1 MKELR
6 KEIKEEVVEEY
17 AVEENNKGRADEP
30 QWIIKKEDNKT
41 MKEGGM

>member
-1 MKELR
+1 MEWK
-6 KEIKEEVVEEY
+6 KIGVY
-17 AVEENNKGRADEP
+17 KGRPDEP